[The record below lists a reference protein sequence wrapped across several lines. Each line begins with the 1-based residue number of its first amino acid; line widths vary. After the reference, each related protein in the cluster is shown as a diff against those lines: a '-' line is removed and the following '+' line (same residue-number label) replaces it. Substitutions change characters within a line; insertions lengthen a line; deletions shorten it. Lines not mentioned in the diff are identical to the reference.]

1 MKFDDKEYS
10 IYRGEK
16 LEVEIFGASHS
27 EEIGVIVKG
36 FNGENIDVDKVQE
49 FVDRRK
55 PKNQIR
61 NPSGFYVKV

>member
-36 FNGENIDVDKVQE
+36 FKGENIDVDKVQE
-49 FVDRRK
+49 FVINLI
-55 PKNQIR
+55 KN
-61 NPSGFYVKV
+61 NK